1 MSTRLADG
9 DAQSAHRSC
18 VCPARDEP
26 VRSHGDRGD
35 DGRDQARV
43 EVRERH
49 GHRRGAKK
57 ADRHRRRVVET
68 TPQREQVQRHPLGL
82 RDVRVIGGVRHM
94 ERGERV
100 GHRGDRRARRRKRQ
114 MTRKQVRRSGRQWKA
129 EKDEPVVRGH
139 RT

>member
-1 MSTRLADG
+1 MSTRLPTVMPSRRID
-9 DAQSAHRSC
+9 R

-26 VRSHGDRGD
+26 VRSHGDRRD
-35 DGRDQARV
+35 DGRDQAAV

-49 GHRRGAKK
+49 GQRRGAKK
-57 ADRHRRRVVET
+57 ADRCRRGVVET

-82 RDVRVIGGVRHM
+82 RDVRVICGVRHM

-100 GHRGDRRARRRKRQ
+100 GHRRDGRACRRERQ
-114 MTRKQVRRSGRQWKA
+114 MTRKQVRGGGRQWKA
-129 EKDEPVVRGH
+129 EKDQPVVRGH